1 MLGDCASCNADG
13 DPFYVIGSPGGH
25 PQLLGTTLADSSLDQ
40 VAAASDGRL
49 AIVAETRGPGMGGR
63 LIWQDRRV
71 EACGVEAAA
80 CTAVPSPSSTV
91 TLDPAW
97 SPDGTRLA
105 LVGAPY
111 RASPGFPQ
119 NIVAAWYDAHQL
131 WLYDPAG
138 RSMRKL
144 NADGAAVPTWSPDGK
159 SMLYV
164 ARDSIWLLPRLT
176 GQPVRIA
183 GPLFAPDNWPAYYG
197 QVTWVSQF
205 AWWPG

>member
-1 MLGDCASCNADG
+1 M
-13 DPFYVIGSPGGH
+13 IGSPGGH